1 MKKKMLIIM
10 VTVVM
15 MIVSAMTAYAGE
27 WKQDNSGW
35 WYQNDGGSYPVNTWQ
50 WIDGNNDGIAESY
63 YFDSNGYLL
72 VNTTTPDGYQV
83 NENGA
88 WTINGLIQSKP
99 VEIQN
104 NNQTQM
110 AQDDHTA
117 IELPA
122 GTYLVGEDLPAGQ
135 YVAVTDGKC
144 YVKIG
149 ADPNMNTLY
158 ASNMVDYCIPFEVR
172 DGDWVYS
179 SKGMIYSI
187 NDIEL
192 DISKTGMYVVG
203 KHIKEGNYKLEA
215 RGRGYYCIT
224 RGMLGANNKIEKND
238 LFDSVAYVSLKTG
251 QCIEISGCSNNFV
264 AP

>member
-1 MKKKMLIIM
+1 
-10 VTVVM
+10 
-15 MIVSAMTAYAGE
+15 MIGSITTYAGE
-27 WKQDNSGW
+27 WKQNNSGW
-35 WYQNDGGSYPVNTWQ
+35 WYQNDDGSYSTNSWQ

-72 VNTTTPDGYQV
+72 ANTTTPDGYQV
-83 NENGA
+83 NESGA

-99 VEIQN
+99 IEIQN
-104 NNQTQM
+104 SNQAQM
-110 AQDDHTA
+110 LQNDHTA
-117 IELPA
+117 IELSA

-135 YVAVTDGKC
+135 YIAVNDGYC

-158 ASNMVDYCIPFEVR
+158 ASESAHYCIPFEVR
-172 DGDWVYS
+172 NGDWIYS

-187 NDIEL
+187 DDVEL
-192 DISKTGMYVVG
+192 DLSKAGMFVVG

-215 RGRGYYCIT
+215 RGNGYYCIT
-224 RGMLGANNKIEKND
+224 RGMLGENNKIEKND
-238 LFDSVAYVSLKTG
+238 HFDSVAYVSLKKG
-251 QCIEISGCSNNFV
+251 QCILISRCRNNFV